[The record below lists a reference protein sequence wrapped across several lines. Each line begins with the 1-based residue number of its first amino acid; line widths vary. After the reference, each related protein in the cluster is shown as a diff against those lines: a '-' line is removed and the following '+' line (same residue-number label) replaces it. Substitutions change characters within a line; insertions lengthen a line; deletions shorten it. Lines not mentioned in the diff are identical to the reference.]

1 MGKIMKLIGIE
12 KKVEDFQLKINEL
25 IIEEGKIHG
34 FIGGNGSGKTTTA
47 KMIMGILE
55 PDKGIISYEGLHMRD
70 ITMTSQR
77 PYLLHDTVYE
87 NIVYPLKLRGI
98 KPDLE
103 KIDEWLRIF
112 GMLDKKKQY
121 ARSLSSGEQ
130 QKLSMIRALIFEP
143 RFIIVDES
151 LSNMDPESVE
161 KFENMILE
169 IQKIRP
175 VTWIMISHRL
185 AHIYK
190 LCDRLHFFSH
200 GHILAS
206 GSKDYVLFESGNE
219 EIEGFVSK
227 EMIIRNHKEN
237 SDYAVFES

>member
-1 MGKIMKLIGIE
+1 MKLIGIE
-12 KKVEDFQLKINEL
+12 KKVENFQLKIDEL

-47 KMIMGILE
+47 KLIMGILE
-55 PDKGIISYEGLHMRD
+55 PDKGTISYENLNMKD

-98 KPDLE
+98 KPDKT
-103 KIDEWLRIF
+103 KIDELLKMF
-112 GMLDKKKQY
+112 GMFEKKKQY

-130 QKLSMIRALIFEP
+130 QKLSMLRALVFEP
-143 RFIIVDES
+143 KFIIVDES

-161 KFENMILE
+161 KFEDLILE
-169 IQKIRP
+169 IQEKKP

-190 LCDRLHFFSH
+190 MCDMLHFFSS
-200 GHILAS
+200 GSIVVS
-206 GSKDYVLFESGNE
+206 GSKDDVLFKNQNE
-219 EIEGFVSK
+219 EIRRFVSK
-227 EMIIRNHKEN
+227 EIIVRDE
-237 SDYAVFES
+237 EGEE